1 MCQSVSLTEE
11 NRENPKKS
19 PCFVA
24 EHIVTLAILA
34 REHQNFPP
42 GLSRESS
49 EGCSLRGRLLP
60 SFDSAAAARR
70 VRRCAAMAAPHTVDH
85 LFSLKLG
92 KKGHHPA
99 SCHVNLTKVE

>member
-34 REHQNFPP
+34 REHELLQANQGQLTLLMCFCNPLEE
-42 GLSRESS
+42 GESS
-49 EGCSLRGRLLP
+49 Q
-60 SFDSAAAARR
+60 
-70 VRRCAAMAAPHTVDH
+70 
-85 LFSLKLG
+85 
-92 KKGHHPA
+92 
-99 SCHVNLTKVE
+99 